1 MQTRAD
7 KYTQVGKKQE
17 LYSDFLNNFLKHPV
31 SNALARI
38 TNEESVKQSIKNLIL
53 THVGERMFEL
63 DVGSTVHNA
72 LFEPNDFVSRD
83 MMAQSIN
90 YAINTFEPRAR
101 LLSVKID
108 QTRDGNSLTANIVF
122 SLINSQEPVNLQIL
136 LRRIR

>member
-17 LYSDFLNNFLKHPV
+17 FYSDFMNNFVKHPV
-31 SNALARI
+31 TNSLAKL

-53 THVGERMFEL
+53 TSVGERMFEP
-63 DVGSTVHNA
+63 DVGSTVNNA
-72 LFEPNDFVSRD
+72 LFEPNDFVSKD

-108 QTRDGNSLTANIVF
+108 QTRDGNSLVANIVF
-122 SLINSQEPVNLQIL
+122 SLINSQEPVTLQLL

>member
-17 LYSDFLNNFLKHPV
+17 FYSDLMNNFVKHPV
-31 SNALARI
+31 TNSLAKL

-53 THVGERMFEL
+53 TSVGERMFEP
-63 DVGSTVHNA
+63 DVGSTVNNA
-72 LFEPNDFVSRD
+72 LFEPNDFVSKD

-108 QTRDGNSLTANIVF
+108 QTRDGNSLVANIVF
-122 SLINSQEPVNLQIL
+122 SLINSQEPVTLQLL

>member
-17 LYSDFLNNFLKHPV
+17 FYSDFMNNFVKHPV
-31 SNALARI
+31 NNSLARL
-38 TNEESVKQSIKNLIL
+38 TNEESVKQSIRNLIL
-53 THVGERMFEL
+53 TNVGERMFEP
-63 DVGSTVHNA
+63 DVGSTVNNA
-72 LFEPNDFVSRD
+72 LFEPNDFVSKD

-108 QTRDGNSLTANIVF
+108 QTRDGNSLVANIVF
-122 SLINSQEPVNLQIL
+122 SLINSQEPVTLQLL

>member
-17 LYSDFLNNFLKHPV
+17 FYSDFMNNFVKHPV
-31 SNALARI
+31 NNSLARL
-38 TNEESVKQSIKNLIL
+38 TNEESVKQSIRNLIL
-53 THVGERMFEL
+53 TNVGERMFEP
-63 DVGSTVHNA
+63 DVGSTVNNA
-72 LFEPNDFVSRD
+72 LFEPNDFVSKD
-83 MMAQSIN
+83 MMAQSIS

-108 QTRDGNSLTANIVF
+108 QTRDGNSLVANIVF
-122 SLINSQEPVNLQIL
+122 SLINSQEPVTLQLL

>member
-17 LYSDFLNNFLKHPV
+17 FYSDFMNNFVKHPV
-31 SNALARI
+31 TNTLAKL
-38 TNEESVKQSIKNLIL
+38 TNEESVKQSIRNLIL
-53 THVGERMFEL
+53 TNVGERMFEP
-63 DVGSTVHNA
+63 DVGSTVNNA
-72 LFEPNDFVSRD
+72 LFEPNDFVSKD

-108 QTRDGNSLTANIVF
+108 QTRDGNSLVANIVF
-122 SLINSQEPVNLQIL
+122 SLINSQEPVTLQLL

>member
-17 LYSDFLNNFLKHPV
+17 FYSDFMNNFVKHPV
-31 SNALARI
+31 TNTLAKL
-38 TNEESVKQSIKNLIL
+38 TNEESVKQSIRNLIL
-53 THVGERMFEL
+53 TNVGERMFEP
-63 DVGSTVHNA
+63 DVGSTVNNA
-72 LFEPNDFVSRD
+72 LFEPNDFVSKD

-108 QTRDGNSLTANIVF
+108 QTRDSNSLVANIVF
-122 SLINSQEPVNLQIL
+122 SLINSQEPVTLQLL